1 MLTATQ
7 RKFLRGRAH
16 ALKPVVFIGQ
26 NGLTDSV
33 VKSTDS
39 ALDTHELIK
48 VKFIAA
54 KEKVEKKTL
63 IAAIEARTGAEM
75 VGLIGHT
82 AIFYRQ
88 QPDPDKR
95 AFALPQ

>member
-1 MLTATQ
+1 MLTGTQ

-16 ALKPVVFIGQ
+16 PLKPVVIIGQ

-39 ALDTHELIK
+39 ALTTHELIK

-54 KEKVEKKTL
+54 KEKEEKKNL

-75 VGLIGHT
+75 VGRIGHT

-95 AFALPQ
+95 TITLPQ